1 MWRRFLSLTSLQAPR
16 PQPGVLL
23 LCHLLGPFSRL
34 VRYIPATVFTHKFD
48 DQTIGWS
55 SSTLPNK
62 KSAGYLEGSPFFN
75 PLFFYLEKVHI
86 GLIGFDS
93 TGCAQITI
101 PEWPR
106 KVFFFRDFGLKKEEV
121 MIKLPWKFG
130 IVFPNTSASWH
141 DIFLFFFLGVS
152 VWLSLHLEMGG
163 WLKYQI

>member
-106 KVFFFRDFGLKKEEV
+106 KVFFFGTLVWKKKKWWLNCHESLGLSFQIHLPAG
-121 MIKLPWKFG
+121 MIF
-130 IVFPNTSASWH
+130 FC
-141 DIFLFFFLGVS
+141 FFF
-152 VWLSLHLEMGG
+152 GG
-163 WLKYQI
+163 